1 MANDFTYNL
10 DDERFRER
18 DHPLVT
24 SCRLPGLAEAIGL
37 RPAPSAAHE
46 LVRDTYLTNI
56 CMAGEADKAMSYS
69 RRRARYPMSRYRRS
83 DFTYGNVTRVA
94 ADIVGTELVTEDR
107 TEPGVR
113 GRQSTLKATPELM
126 ALWSNIGR
134 DPIYDGS
141 DETIILKSRDEERRL
156 LEYVDT
162 PAVRAMRDDLRT
174 INEMFA
180 SMDVEVPGGK
190 EIANGLLLFEK
201 PGKDKYGRPVIKRHH
216 VRLSQKTGRR
226 IFAEQFNRH
235 LHGRLYVAFQNI
247 PSDAR
252 KTMRINGEACIE
264 LDFEA
269 MHPTLAYNE
278 AGIRMDDK
286 PYALG
291 HGITRNEAKLG
302 LLIGFNADDRLSAVR
317 ALVRDDD
324 ELQIPYHQ
332 AVKIIDAVFERHDP
346 IRRMLCTDSGIKFM
360 NIDSRITVGAMKALV
375 DRGIPVIGVHDS
387 LIVPTRFE
395 GQAREEMDKSW
406 CKHSKG
412 PNPCSIK

>member
-1 MANDFTYNL
+1 MANDFRYNL
-10 DDERFRER
+10 DDDQLRER

-24 SCRLPGLAEAIGL
+24 SCRLPGIAEAIGL

-56 CMAGEADKAMSYS
+56 CLAGEAGKAMSYS
-69 RRRARYPMSRYRRS
+69 RHRARYRMSRYRRS

-94 ADIVGTELVTEDR
+94 ADIGGTELVEEDR

-126 ALWSNIGR
+126 ALWSNLGR
-134 DPIYDGS
+134 DPIYDGNA
-141 DETIILKSRDEERRL
+141 ETIILKSREDRRL

-162 PAVRAMRDDLRT
+162 PAVRAMRDDLRP

-180 SMDVEVPGGK
+180 SMDVDVTDGK

-201 PGKDKYGRPVIKRHH
+201 PGKDKYGRPVIKRHY

-252 KTMRINGEACIE
+252 KTMRINGETCIE
-264 LDFEA
+264 LDFKA

-278 AGIRMDDK
+278 AGIHMDRQ
-286 PYALG
+286 PYDLG
-291 HGITRNEAKLG
+291 HGITRDEAKLG

-324 ELQIPYHQ
+324 EMQIPYYQ

-346 IRRMLCTDSGIKFM
+346 IRRLLCTDRGIKFM
-360 NIDSRITVGAMKALV
+360 NIDSRITVGAMNALV
-375 DRGIPVIGVHDS
+375 ARGIPVIGVHDS
-387 LIVPTRFE
+387 LIVPSRFK
-395 GQAREEMDKSW
+395 GQAHEEMAKSW
-406 CKHSKG
+406 GQHSKG
-412 PNPCSIK
+412 PNRCSIR

>member
-1 MANDFTYNL
+1 MANDFRYNL
-10 DDERFRER
+10 DDDQLRER
-18 DHPLVT
+18 DHPLVA
-24 SCRLPGLAEAIGL
+24 SCRLPGIAEAIGL
-37 RPAPSAAHE
+37 RSAPSAAHE
-46 LVRDTYLTNI
+46 LVRDTYLTNV
-56 CMAGEADKAMSYS
+56 CMAGEADRALSYS
-69 RRRARYPMSRYRRS
+69 RHRARYRMSRYRRS

-134 DPIYDGS
+134 DPIYVGS
-141 DETIILKSRDEERRL
+141 AETIILKSRDEDRRL

-162 PAVRAMRDDLRT
+162 PAVRAMRDDLRP

-190 EIANGLLLFEK
+190 EIANGLLLFERH
-201 PGKDKYGRPVIKRHH
+201 GKDKDGRPVIKRHH

-226 IFAEQFNRH
+226 IFAEQFNRN

-247 PSDAR
+247 PSAAR

-278 AGIRMDDK
+278 AGVRMDDQ

-291 HGITRNEAKLG
+291 RGITRNEAKLG
-302 LLIGFNADDRLSAVR
+302 LLIGFNADDRLSAAR

-346 IRRMLCTDSGIKFM
+346 IRRMLCTDTGIKFM
-360 NIDSRITVGAMKALV
+360 NIDPRITVGAMNAQV
-375 DRGIPVIGVHDS
+375 ARGIPVIGVHDS
-387 LIVPTRFE
+387 LIVPLVLR
-395 GQAREEMDKSW
+395 ARPARK
-406 CKHSKG
+406 
-412 PNPCSIK
+412 

>member
-1 MANDFTYNL
+1 MAEDFQFNLND
-10 DDERFRER
+10 EIRER

-24 SCRLPGLAEAIGL
+24 SCRLPGIAEAIGL
-37 RPAPSAAHE
+37 RPAPSATHE

-69 RRRARYPMSRYRRS
+69 RHRARYRMSRYRRS

-126 ALWSNIGR
+126 TLWSNIGR

-141 DETIILKSRDEERRL
+141 DETIILKSRDEDRRL
-156 LEYVDT
+156 IEYVDT
-162 PAVRAMRDDLRT
+162 PAVRTMRDDLRP

-180 SMDVEVPGGK
+180 SIDVEVPDGK

-201 PGKDKYGRPVIKRHH
+201 PGKDKYGKPVIKRHH

-252 KTMRINGEACIE
+252 KTMRINGEACVE
-264 LDFEA
+264 LDFKA
-269 MHPTLAYNE
+269 MHPTPAYNE
-278 AGIRMDDK
+278 AGIRMDRQ
-286 PYALG
+286 PYKLG
-291 HGITRNEAKLG
+291 HGITRDEAKLG

-324 ELQIPYHQ
+324 ELQIPYYQ

-346 IRRMLCTDSGIKFM
+346 IRRMLCTDRGIKFM

-375 DRGIPVIGVHDS
+375 ARGIPVIGVHDS

-395 GQAREEMDKSW
+395 GQAREEMTKSW
-406 CKHSKG
+406 GQRSKG